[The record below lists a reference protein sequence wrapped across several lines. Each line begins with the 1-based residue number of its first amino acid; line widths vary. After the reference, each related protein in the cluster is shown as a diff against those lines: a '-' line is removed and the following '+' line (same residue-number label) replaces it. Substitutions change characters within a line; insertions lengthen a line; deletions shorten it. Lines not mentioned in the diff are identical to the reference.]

1 MKRFLSAVSLS
12 ALIGMTGLLAT
23 DKASADEAL
32 LEAIT
37 GYMDFATYD
46 SGIITPEQL
55 DQSVFDAATFVD
67 TRDAAQF
74 AAGHIPG
81 ALNIDWREVP
91 GRLEELPASG
101 MVILYCNTGS
111 LSAQAA
117 FAARLL
123 GRENVLVLQTGFD
136 GWQANAA
143 FRPE

>member
-1 MKRFLSAVSLS
+1 MFRALAVCA
-12 ALIGMTGLLAT
+12 ALGLPLTAHAEETLA
-23 DKASADEAL
+23 
-32 LEAIT
+32 EAIT

-46 SGIITPEQL
+46 SGIIVPEQL
-55 DQSVFDAATFVD
+55 DRTVFEAALFVD
-67 TRDAAQF
+67 TRDADQF

-81 ALNIDWREVP
+81 AVHIEWREVP
-91 GRLEELPASG
+91 GRLDELPDTG

-143 FRPE
+143 YTPE